1 MDRTRAAARCDAGC
15 RVSGLVTGVLV
26 AGCAVAGLIIGL
38 VVEIVIDRVP
48 KRELLSTWTRQD
60 LRTARAA
67 AVAGSTVALFVG
79 LALRYHDSWAL
90 PAFLAVAAGLVA
102 LSAIDLEHFLLPNR
116 IVYPL
121 ALATLALLTV
131 GAVGDG
137 DWAALGRAVLG
148 GVAGMLTLGALHVMS
163 PRSMGFG
170 DAKLAFVLGL
180 ALGWAELILG
190 LFCGFL
196 AGALVGLALITLR
209 QRGRKDHL
217 PFGPFLAFGTLVVLM
232 WGDVILRWY
241 RG

>member
-1 MDRTRAAARCDAGC
+1 M
-15 RVSGLVTGVLV
+15 TGALV
-26 AGCAVAGLIIGL
+26 ACCAVAGLIIGF

-60 LRTARAA
+60 LQTARAA

-137 DWAALGRAVLG
+137 DWTALGRAVLG

-180 ALGWAELILG
+180 ALGWLGWGELVLG

-196 AGALVGLALITLR
+196 AGALVGVALITLR
-209 QRGRKDHL
+209 RRGRKDHL

>member
-1 MDRTRAAARCDAGC
+1 VTAAVIAA
-15 RVSGLVTGVLV
+15 
-26 AGCAVAGLIIGL
+26 CAVAGLVAGV
-38 VVEIVIDRVP
+38 VVEIVVDRVP
-48 KRELLSTWTRQD
+48 KRALLSTWSPQD
-60 LRTARAA
+60 LRVTRAA
-67 AVAGSTVALFVG
+67 AVAGLTVALFVG

-116 IVYPL
+116 VVYPL
-121 ALATLALLTV
+121 ALATLVLLTL
-131 GAVGDG
+131 AAIGDG
-137 DWAALGRAVLG
+137 AWGALGRAVLG
-148 GVAGMLTLGALHVMS
+148 GVAGMLTLGVLHLAS

-170 DAKLAFVLGL
+170 DVKLAFVLGL
-180 ALGWAELILG
+180 ALGWLGWGELVLG

-196 AGALVGLALITLR
+196 AGALVGVALIALR
-209 QRGRKDHL
+209 RRGRKDHL